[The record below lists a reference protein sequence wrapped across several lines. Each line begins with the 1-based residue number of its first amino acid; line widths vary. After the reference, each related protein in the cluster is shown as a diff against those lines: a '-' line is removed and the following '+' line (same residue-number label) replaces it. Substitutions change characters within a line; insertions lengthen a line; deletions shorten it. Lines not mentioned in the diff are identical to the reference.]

1 MSYGNFRDGYL
12 KVGQPLG
19 MIPQDV
25 LLVADDTSVILTP
38 ETALLRLQSD
48 NTTASNRTF
57 TLQPGY
63 VVGQELVLVFISA
76 GATTAQLLDAG
87 TVALSAA
94 WTPTLNDT
102 LRLVW
107 TGTVWVET
115 ARSDN

>member
-19 MIPQDV
+19 MLPQD
-25 LLVADDTSVILTP
+25 LILTADDTSVILAP
-38 ETALLRLQSD
+38 ETSLLRLQSD
-48 NTTASNRTF
+48 NTTAANRTF

-63 VVGQELVLVFISA
+63 VVGQELVIVFTSA
-76 GATTAQLLDAG
+76 GATTAQLLDSG
-87 TVALSAA
+87 NVALSAA
-94 WTPTLNDT
+94 WTPQQYDT

-107 TGTVWVET
+107 TGTIWVET